1 MSYLDSLINLYEQ
14 EPVKPRSDAAPLPQK
29 GFVAS
34 AHELAEKA
42 NHTTLP
48 ESQHISSDAVDSL
61 LERTKGQPEGV
72 RLRELAQYINTVENP
87 DTLAP
92 TVHTDLLPRNHPLS
106 TKWISSFQV
115 RKETANYYANHPK
128 IKDAELRTLI
138 ASAIAAEP
146 DTVERK
152 FFVEA
157 VSAKTTSLDAL
168 ATINEADVVIDKKTV
183 KN

>member
-1 MSYLDSLINLYEQ
+1 MSYLDSLLSLYEK

-42 NHTTLP
+42 NFSLD
-48 ESQHISSDAVDSL
+48 ESQHIALETVDAL

-87 DTLAP
+87 GTLAP
-92 TVHTDLLPRNHPLS
+92 TSHRDLLPRNHPLS
-106 TKWISSFQV
+106 TQWISSFQV

-128 IKDAELRTLI
+128 IEDAELRTLI

-146 DTVERK
+146 ETVERK
-152 FFVEA
+152 FYVEA
-157 VSAKTTSLDAL
+157 IAAKTTSLDAL
-168 ATINEADVVIDKKTV
+168 ATVDEADVVIDNKTV

>member
-42 NHTTLP
+42 NTHLAEP
-48 ESQHISSDAVDSL
+48 HHIPAEAVDAV
-61 LERTKGQPEGV
+61 LERTKEQPEGV

-87 DTLAP
+87 NTLVP
-92 TVHTDLLPRNHPLS
+92 TSHTDLLPRNHPLS

-115 RKETANYYANHPK
+115 RKETAQYYANHPK
-128 IKDAELRTLI
+128 IEDAELRTLI

-146 DTVERK
+146 ETVERR
-152 FFVEA
+152 FYVEA
-157 VSAKTTSLDAL
+157 LNAKTTSLDAL
-168 ATINEADVVIDKKTV
+168 ATIDEADVVIDKKTV

>member
-1 MSYLDSLINLYEQ
+1 MSYLDSLINLYEK

-42 NHTTLP
+42 NHNLAEP
-48 ESQHISSDAVDSL
+48 QHISSETVNAL
-61 LERTKGQPEGV
+61 LERTKDKPEGV

-92 TVHTDLLPRNHPLS
+92 TTHRDLLPRNHPLS
-106 TKWISSFQV
+106 TRWISSFQV

-128 IKDAELRTLI
+128 IEDEELRTLI

-146 DTVERK
+146 ETVERK
-152 FFVEA
+152 FYIEA
-157 VSAKTTSLDAL
+157 IEAKTTSLDAL
-168 ATINEADVVIDKKTV
+168 ATVDEADVVIDNKTA